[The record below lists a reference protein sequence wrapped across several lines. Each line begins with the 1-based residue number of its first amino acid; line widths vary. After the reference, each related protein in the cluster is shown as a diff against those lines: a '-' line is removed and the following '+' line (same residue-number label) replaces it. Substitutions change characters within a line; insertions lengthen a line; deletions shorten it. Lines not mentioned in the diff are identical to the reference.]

1 MTNLLR
7 RVYEYMAD
15 HYATETI
22 DEQNV
27 DKTEP
32 TPAPVC
38 ENCKYKSDN
47 ERKLKIHIQT
57 IHQDVKVKLTEG
69 IKPIKCD
76 VCKYTCKFNIQLKKH
91 KKKHGENQ
99 ANTAN
104 NIKDNQPMLAFG
116 CDLCDFGA
124 DLVTEIWK
132 HKLDKHI
139 SEYPSFN
146 NLDEGERQSHMY
158 NFVAEQNADL
168 IREFKSLKKGIKEVF
183 EQMIEEFGDSI
194 KDVKKESQI
203 QLGVA

>member
-57 IHQDVKVKLTEG
+57 IHQDVKVKLTEDT
-69 IKPIKCD
+69 KPIKCD

-124 DLVTEIWK
+124 ELVTEIWK
-132 HKLDKHI
+132 HKLYNQS
-139 SEYPSFN
+139 SELGQSLWCQNHLFLRFLLLN
-146 NLDEGERQSHMY
+146 NLNRT
-158 NFVAEQNADL
+158 A
-168 IREFKSLKKGIKEVF
+168 LKLRSSSMF
-183 EQMIEEFGDSI
+183 FFRSSSI
-194 KDVKKESQI
+194 FFF
-203 QLGVA
+203 